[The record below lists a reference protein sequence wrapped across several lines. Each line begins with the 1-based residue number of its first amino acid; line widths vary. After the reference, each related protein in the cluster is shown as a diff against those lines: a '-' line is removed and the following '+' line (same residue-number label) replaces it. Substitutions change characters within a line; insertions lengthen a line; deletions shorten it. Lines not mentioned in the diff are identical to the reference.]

1 MTALV
6 VPVMEGKGIRL
17 RPFMTAD
24 VSLIIDAGQDP
35 LIPLITTVVAHGD
48 EADGQTFIRRQHQR
62 AATGE
67 GWSFAV
73 SDLDTD
79 SAVGQIGLWRRDIRH
94 GRAAVGYWIGPG
106 YRRRGYAGRALR
118 LLSSWAV
125 TLEEVSR
132 LELYVEPWNEGSWRA
147 AQSAGYQREGLLRR
161 WEKIAG
167 EPRDMYMYARLS

>member
-6 VPVMEGKGIRL
+6 VPVLEGEGIRL
-17 RPFMTAD
+17 RPFVTTD

-48 EADGQTFIRRQHQR
+48 EADGQAFIRRQHQR
-62 AATGE
+62 AAAAE

-73 SDLDTD
+73 SDRDTD

-94 GRAAVGYWIGPG
+94 GRASAGYWIGPG
-106 YRRRGYAGRALR
+106 YRRCGYAVRALR

-147 AQSAGYQREGLLRR
+147 AESAGYQREGLLRR
-161 WEKIAG
+161 WQKIAG
-167 EPRDMYMYARLS
+167 EPRDMYMYALLP